1 MLVLSNTTP
10 LIALAGIN
18 SLELLHQL
26 YGSIIIPS
34 AVKAELIGEPEK
46 SAVTNSPWIV
56 VKPISREERKRDF
69 RARLHAGEVEVMILA
84 EELGAGGATLVIMD
98 DYAAKKTAKFMG
110 FKTTGT
116 LGILIQAKKQ
126 GLITE
131 VKPLMEAVISHG
143 LYVSEKIQQLVL
155 REACEAGE

>member
-26 YGSIIIPS
+26 YGSIIIPP

-56 VKPISREERKRDF
+56 VKQPISHEERKRDF

-84 EELGAGGATLVIMD
+84 EELGADLVIMD

-110 FKTTGT
+110 MKTTGT
-116 LGILIQAKKQ
+116 LGILIQAKRR
-126 GLITE
+126 GLIQE
-131 VKPLMEAVISHG
+131 VKPLMEAVISQG
-143 LYVSEKIQQLVL
+143 LYVSEKIQRLVL
-155 REACEAGE
+155 REAGEN

>member
-10 LIALAGIN
+10 LIAFAGIN

-26 YGSIIIPS
+26 YGSTIIPS

-46 SAVTNSPWIV
+46 SAVANIPWIV
-56 VKPISREERKRDF
+56 VKPISHEERKLDF

-84 EELGAGGATLVIMD
+84 EELRAELVIMD

-110 FKTTGT
+110 MTTTGT
-116 LGILIQAKKQ
+116 LGILIQAKRQ
-126 GLITE
+126 GLIQE
-131 VKPLMEAVISHG
+131 VKPLMDLVITQG
-143 LYVSEKIQQLVL
+143 LYVSEKIQRLVL
-155 REACEAGE
+155 REAGE

>member
-26 YGSIIIPS
+26 YGSIIIPP

-46 SAVTNSPWIV
+46 SAVANSPWIV
-56 VKPISREERKRDF
+56 VKPISHEERKRDF
-69 RARLHAGEVEVMILA
+69 RTRLHAGEVEVMILA
-84 EELGAGGATLVIMD
+84 EELGAGGADLVIMD

-110 FKTTGT
+110 MKTTGT

-126 GLITE
+126 GLIQE
-131 VKPLMEAVISHG
+131 VKPLMEAVISQG
-143 LYVSEKIQQLVL
+143 LYVSEKIQRLVL
-155 REACEAGE
+155 REAGE

>member
-46 SAVTNSPWIV
+46 SAVANSSWIV
-56 VKPISREERKRDF
+56 IKHISQEERKRDF
-69 RARLHAGEVEVMILA
+69 RARLHTGEVEVMILA
-84 EELGAGGATLVIMD
+84 EEMCADLVIMD

-110 FKTTGT
+110 MKTTGT

-126 GLITE
+126 GLIQE
-131 VKPLMEAVISHG
+131 VKPLMESLIAQG
-143 LYVSEKIQQLVL
+143 LYVSEKIQRLVL
-155 REACEAGE
+155 REAEE